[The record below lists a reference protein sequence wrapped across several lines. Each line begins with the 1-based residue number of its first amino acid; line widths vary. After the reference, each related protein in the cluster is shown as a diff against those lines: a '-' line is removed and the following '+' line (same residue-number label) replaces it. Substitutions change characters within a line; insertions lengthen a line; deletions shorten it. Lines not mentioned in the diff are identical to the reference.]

1 MRNSTLRKI
10 SLGLAI
16 CLLAAPFAS
25 VQAASLAADAAMQRN
40 LPALTAAI
48 QAGGVNDPQA
58 DGSTALLWAV
68 HWNNPEAV
76 DALLAAGAD
85 PILATRLGATPLYLA
100 AMNGNSALVAKL
112 LAAGADPNQRILN
125 NQETPLMFAARSG
138 NVDSVRLLLDAGAEI
153 NAKEIY
159 KETTALMWA
168 AEQDHAAAAAL
179 LAERGADSAA
189 VSKMTVIERRAS
201 GIDVING
208 ADPEPKQFYL
218 GGITAINYAVRENG
232 IETVNALLDA
242 GVPINQQTG
251 DNSTPLLIAL
261 QNAHLDL
268 ARVLIER
275 GADVNLANRK
285 GWNPLYMAVK
295 VRNQEIG
302 TMPNPDASGMYELI
316 ELLIAKG
323 ADVNARI
330 SGETEVHDAIA
341 STWLKEAGATP
352 LLRAAWCGDLEVI
365 KLLMAH
371 GADPFITTN
380 DGTTALM
387 AAAGVGYAQG
397 FIKDYGGR
405 EQSAAAMQL
414 LIDAGLDVN
423 AKNTDSVMALHGA
436 AHKNFVEGIQLLVDN
451 GADLG
456 AQSLW
461 RKIPATPLDWAIGVR
476 IGGSST
482 IYQAEAVELLEK
494 LVVEHDIAVTKV
506 YPNNNRG
513 G

>member
-1 MRNSTLRKI
+1 MQKSLLRKLSFGVGI
-10 SLGLAI
+10 T
-16 CLLAAPFAS
+16 LLALPLIN
-25 VQAASLAADAAMQRN
+25 VQAASIAADAAMQQDFA
-40 LPALTAAI
+40 ALELAVK
-48 QAGGVNDPQA
+48 QERVNQPQA
-58 DGSTALLWAV
+58 DGSTALHWAI
-68 HWNNPEAV
+68 HWNNADAV
-76 DALLAAGAD
+76 DLLLAAGAD
-85 PILATRLGATPLYLA
+85 PDLATRLGATPLYLA
-100 AMNGNSALVAKL
+100 ALDGNAALVAKL
-112 LAAGADPNQRILN
+112 LTAGADANQRILS
-125 NQETPLMFAARSG
+125 NQETALMFAARSG
-138 NVDSVRLLLDAGAEI
+138 NVESVRLLLDAGAEI
-153 NAKEIY
+153 NAKESY

-168 AEQDHAAAAAL
+168 AEQDHAGVAAL
-179 LAERGADSAA
+179 MTERGADTTAT
-189 VSKMTVIERRAS
+189 SKLTVIERRAS
-201 GIDVING
+201 GIDVANG
-208 ADPEPKQFYL
+208 ADPEPQQFYL
-218 GGITAINYAVRENG
+218 GAVTAINFAARENG
-232 IETVNALLDA
+232 IETVKALLDA
-242 GVPINQQTG
+242 GIPIDQQTG
-251 DNSTPLLIAL
+251 DGSSPLLIAL

-268 ARVLIER
+268 ARLLIDR

-302 TMPNPDASGMYELI
+302 TMPNPDANGMYELI
-316 ELLIAKG
+316 QTLIDKG

-330 SGETEVHDAIA
+330 TGKTEVHDAIA
-341 STWLKEAGATP
+341 STWLKEPGATP
-352 LLRAAWCGDLEVI
+352 FLRAAWCGDLEVM

-371 GADPFITTN
+371 GADPFLTTD

-387 AAAGVGYAQG
+387 AVAGVGYAQG
-397 FIKDYGGR
+397 FIKDFSGR
-405 EQSAAAMQL
+405 EQSAAAMRL
-414 LIDAGLDVN
+414 LIDTGLDVN
-423 AKNTDSVMALHGA
+423 AMNTDSVMALHGA

-494 LVVEHDIAVTKV
+494 LVVEHNITVKTV